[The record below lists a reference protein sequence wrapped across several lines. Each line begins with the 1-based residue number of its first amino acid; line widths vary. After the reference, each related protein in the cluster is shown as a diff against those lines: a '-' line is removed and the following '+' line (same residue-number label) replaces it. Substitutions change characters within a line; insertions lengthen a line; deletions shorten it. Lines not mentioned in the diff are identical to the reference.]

1 MLFLKGF
8 VLIFILLDF
17 FDKFEIVIF
26 LYLEF
31 WFWIIVE
38 VIILDILI
46 YIYYLNGFSI

>member
-26 LYLEF
+26 LEF
-31 WFWIIVE
+31 RFWIIVE

-46 YIYYLNGFSI
+46 YIYYLNGFNI

>member
-26 LYLEF
+26 LEF